1 MGALYDINLTL
12 PNSNETYKIKM
23 VNVIGA
29 KVFEEKVSKNSKE
42 NYSINVSN
50 KSKCVYFITVESA
63 TEKVTKKIIVD

>member
-1 MGALYDINLTL
+1 
-12 PNSNETYKIKM
+12 M

-42 NYSINVSN
+42 NYSINVSS
-50 KSKCVYFITVESA
+50 KSKGVYFITVESA